1 MIFAL
6 FWDINLEF
14 WLVGSSIWQN
24 GVTVTIYSMKNHLIL
39 EMDKKV
45 RTLRQMSYFTAS
57 FSFINTQSVLVLMGI
72 FTFGKTK
79 K

>member
-14 WLVGSSIWQN
+14 WHVGSSIWQN
-24 GVTVTIYSMKNHLIL
+24 GVTVTIYSLKNHLTL
-39 EMDKKV
+39 AMGNKV
-45 RTLRQMSYFTAS
+45 RKLRQMSYFTAS
-57 FSFINTQSVLVLMGI
+57 FSYINTQLVLDLMGI
-72 FTFGKTK
+72 FMSGKIK